1 MLQNYRTPAAEAEDL
16 ASKTGELKLSDG
28 VYSGNLTEAGA
39 KQLLT
44 FRGRGGGGGGGNGP
58 EVSDAK
64 GSAKFWVKDG
74 VLSKYQYNVKGTVS
88 FNGNDRDVDR
98 TTTVEIKEVG
108 STKVSVPDE
117 AAKKL

>member
-1 MLQNYRTPAAEAEDL
+1 M
-16 ASKTGELKLSDG
+16 SDG
-28 VYSGNLTEAGA
+28 VYSGDLTSAGA
-39 KQLLT
+39 KQLMT
-44 FRGRGGGGGGGNGP
+44 FRMRGGGNGP

-98 TTTVEIKEVG
+98 TTTVEIKDLG
-108 STKVSVPDE
+108 STKVTVPEE
-117 AAKKL
+117 AQKKL